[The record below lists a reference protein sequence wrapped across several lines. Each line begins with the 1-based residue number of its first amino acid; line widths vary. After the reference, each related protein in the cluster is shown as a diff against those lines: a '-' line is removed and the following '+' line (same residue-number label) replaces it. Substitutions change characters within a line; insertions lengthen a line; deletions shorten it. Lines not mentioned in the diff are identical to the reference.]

1 MGHHFKVMITN
12 WAIIESLPG
21 DYRRKWSLLVP
32 LPPITGQ
39 VMVFGDDYQSDDYFE
54 FNEAGKWWKLQV
66 QNSEEKMGDRHH
78 PAIAVM
84 ITFKVM
90 ASLLPIRIKNL
101 LQRDNA
107 VRAK

>member
-1 MGHHFKVMITN
+1 MITS
-12 WAIIESLPG
+12 WTIIESLLG

-54 FNEAGKWWKLQV
+54 LNEAGKWWKLQV

-78 PAIAVM
+78 PVMAV
-84 ITFKVM
+84 IIIFKVM
-90 ASLLPIRIKNL
+90 ASPLRIIAQNPDEKGFWW
-101 LQRDNA
+101 R
-107 VRAK
+107 